1 VIIGTATGLFVAS
14 LNGIV
19 QWIVSALYGG
29 YTASNLL
36 KWYWWRFNSYGYF
49 WGMLAGIVA
58 AMLGALVPNLAP
70 IYIFP
75 AILAL
80 SLVGAIAGTLLT
92 PPDEP
97 HVLDRFYLRVR
108 PWGFWGP
115 VHDRVARAHPGLV
128 RNKNF
133 RRDMFNVAVG
143 IVWQTALTATG
154 ILLVLRDWRALTISV
169 SLVVVSAVIL
179 KFTWYNRIEDYPAD
193 SSPVVVDEPEIAL
206 VSP

>member
-1 VIIGTATGLFVAS
+1 
-14 LNGIV
+14 
-19 QWIVSALYGG
+19 
-29 YTASNLL
+29 
-36 KWYWWRFNSYGYF
+36 
-49 WGMLAGIVA
+49 
-58 AMLGALVPNLAP
+58 
-70 IYIFP
+70 
-75 AILAL
+75 
-80 SLVGAIAGTLLT
+80 
-92 PPDEP
+92 
-97 HVLDRFYLRVR
+97 
-108 PWGFWGP
+108 
-115 VHDRVARAHPGLV
+115 VHDRVALTHPGLV

-193 SSPVVVDEPEIAL
+193 PSPIVVGEPEIAL